1 MSSEVVPEEPHV
13 CQPQPRQE
21 EEPCI
26 EQCSR
31 PSSIS
36 STALRHGPPWIY
48 PRPAQLGKPAGLV
61 PRGGHLFREA
71 SFRARRAGS
80 ASPSMVWTSSD
91 GPASAAA
98 SMWRWRASSG
108 PCLGAPGSE
117 RAGVRGREGSRRLPG
132 PGLGRGPAPG
142 ARPPWSGKWGVW
154 LPGVRRPRRGVRARV
169 QHTPRAQTGTGTGK
183 LPRNTQCG
191 AVQYFVLRTSYFVL
205 RTSITSL
212 EHMLL
217 SLSLFVSCLLVLA
230 RFRRDPL
237 LPCLRL
243 CSRLY

>member
-1 MSSEVVPEEPHV
+1 MPEKPHV

-36 STALRHGPPWIY
+36 STALRHGPLWIH
-48 PRPAQLGKPAGLV
+48 PRPRRLAQLGKPAGLV

-80 ASPSMVWTSSD
+80 ASPSMVWTSSG

-108 PCLGAPGSE
+108 PCLGAPGSGSAS
-117 RAGVRGREGSRRLPG
+117 AGVTGREGSRCLPG

-142 ARPPWSGKWGVW
+142 ARPPWHGGAGGGGVW
-154 LPGVRRPRRGVRARV
+154 LTGAAAVLESS
-169 QHTPRAQTGTGTGK
+169 TPRASCGPWAP
-183 LPRNTQCG
+183 PRHTQCG
-191 AVQYFVLRTSYFVL
+191 AAQYYTIPATHPPRPG
-205 RTSITSL
+205 L
-212 EHMLL
+212 EQQ
-217 SLSLFVSCLLVLA
+217 
-230 RFRRDPL
+230 RFD
-237 LPCLRL
+237 
-243 CSRLY
+243 